1 VSQVSLTSD
10 SLVSTKARV
19 PQARPKLVAWPRLIE
34 SLKSEP
40 GRRLTLITAPAGFGK
55 TTLLGEWMAERS
67 DERSVAWASLDEGD
81 NDPARFLSYLV
92 AALGTIEDG
101 FGEGVLSSFGAPGSP
116 PVGMLTGALLNELA
130 DIPGELA
137 IVLDDYHLID
147 SDRVHGVVSL
157 LLDRLPSN
165 VQLVAGR
172 RA

>member
-1 VSQVSLTSD
+1 V
-10 SLVSTKARV
+10 
-19 PQARPKLVAWPRLIE
+19 
-34 SLKSEP
+34 
-40 GRRLTLITAPAGFGK
+40 
-55 TTLLGEWMAERS
+55 AERS
-67 DERSVAWASLDEGD
+67 DERSVAWVSLDEGD

-116 PVGMLTGALLNELA
+116 PVGTLTGALLNELA

-147 SDRVHGVVSL
+147 SDRVHGVVTL

-165 VQLVAGR
+165 VHLVAGR

>member
-1 VSQVSLTSD
+1 MSQVSLTSD
-10 SLVSTKARV
+10 SLVSTKARGEAALPTSDV
-19 PQARPKLVAWPRLIE
+19 PAVLIE

-92 AALGTIEDG
+92 AALRSIEERI
-101 FGEGVLSSFGAPGSP
+101 GEGVLSSFGAPGSP